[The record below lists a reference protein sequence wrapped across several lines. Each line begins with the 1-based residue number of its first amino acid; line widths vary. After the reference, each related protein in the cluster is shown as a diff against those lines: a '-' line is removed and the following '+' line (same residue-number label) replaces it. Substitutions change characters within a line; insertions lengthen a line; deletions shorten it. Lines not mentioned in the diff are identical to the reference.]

1 MEVPYFGNNPFAAL
15 SILVAPAILTSA
27 SSVLCLG
34 TANRLARVVDRTHRT
49 HIVSTQ
55 LVSLA
60 SDAET
65 TATFRRQLAELRVRW
80 NLVLRALICF
90 YMSIGSF
97 AAAALISLVG
107 SSFTTPNLRLVFNC
121 MAILGLLSAIV
132 GVGSLM
138 VGCGIMVRE
147 TRLAIRNLAEEVELA
162 GLPVE
167 VP

>member
-34 TANRLARVVDRTHRT
+34 TANRLARVVDRTHV
-49 HIVSTQ
+49 VSTQ
-55 LVSLA
+55 LASLV
-60 SDAET
+60 SDAEI
-65 TATFRRQLAELRVRW
+65 TAAFRRQLEELRVRW
-80 NLVLRALICF
+80 SLVLRALICF
-90 YMSIGSF
+90 YMSVGSF

-121 MAILGLLSAIV
+121 LAILGLLSAIV

-147 TRLAIRNLAEEVELA
+147 TRVAIRNLTEEVELA

>member
-34 TANRLARVVDRTHRT
+34 TANRLARVVDRTR
-49 HIVSTQ
+49 IVSTQ

-65 TATFRRQLAELRVRW
+65 TATFRRHLEELRVRW
-80 NLVLRALICF
+80 SLVLRALICF

-107 SSFTTPNLRLVFNC
+107 SSLTTPNLRLVFNC
-121 MAILGLLSAIV
+121 LAILGLLSAIV

-138 VGCGIMVRE
+138 VGCSIMVRE
-147 TRLAIRNLAEEVELA
+147 VRLAIRNLAEEVELA

>member
-1 MEVPYFGNNPFAAL
+1 MEVPYFGNNPYAAL

-34 TANRLARVVDRTHRT
+34 TANRLARVVDRTRM
-49 HIVSTQ
+49 VSTQ

-65 TATFRRQLAELRVRW
+65 TATFRRHLEELQVRW
-80 NLVLRALICF
+80 SLVLRALICF

-107 SSFTTPNLRLVFNC
+107 SFAYHSQPAPRFQLPGNLGAAFRHC
-121 MAILGLLSAIV
+121 
-132 GVGSLM
+132 
-138 VGCGIMVRE
+138 GCR
-147 TRLAIRNLAEEVELA
+147 
-162 GLPVE
+162 
-167 VP
+167 

>member
-34 TANRLARVVDRTHRT
+34 TANRLARVVDRTR
-49 HIVSTQ
+49 IVSTQ
-55 LVSLA
+55 LVTLA

-65 TATFRRQLAELRVRW
+65 TATFRRQLEELRVRW
-80 NLVLRALICF
+80 SLVLRALICF

-97 AAAALISLVG
+97 AATALISLVG

-121 MAILGLLSAIV
+121 LEILGLLSAIV

-138 VGCGIMVRE
+138 VGCSIMVRE
-147 TRLAIRNLAEEVELA
+147 IRLAIRNLAEEVELA
-162 GLPVE
+162 GLPGGG
-167 VP
+167 P

>member
-34 TANRLARVVDRTHRT
+34 TANRLARVVDRTR
-49 HIVSTQ
+49 IVSTQ

-65 TATFRRQLAELRVRW
+65 TATFRRQLEELRVRW
-80 NLVLRALICF
+80 SLVLRALICF

-107 SSFTTPNLRLVFNC
+107 SSLTTPNLRLVFNC
-121 MAILGLLSAIV
+121 LAILGLLSAIV

-138 VGCGIMVRE
+138 VGCSIMVRE
-147 TRLAIRNLAEEVELA
+147 IRLAIRNLAEEVELA
-162 GLPVE
+162 GLPGGG
-167 VP
+167 P

>member
-34 TANRLARVVDRTHRT
+34 TANRLARVVDRTR
-49 HIVSTQ
+49 IVSTQ
-55 LVSLA
+55 LVTLA

-65 TATFRRQLAELRVRW
+65 TATFRRQLEELRVRW
-80 NLVLRALICF
+80 SLVLRALICF

-97 AAAALISLVG
+97 AATALISLVG

-121 MAILGLLSAIV
+121 LAILGLLSAIV

-138 VGCGIMVRE
+138 VGCSIMVRE
-147 TRLAIRNLAEEVELA
+147 IRLAIRNLAAEVELA
-162 GLPVE
+162 GLPGGG
-167 VP
+167 P

>member
-1 MEVPYFGNNPFAAL
+1 MEVPYFGNNPFAVL

-27 SSVLCLG
+27 SSVLSLG
-34 TANRLARVVDRTHRT
+34 TANRLARVVDRTR
-49 HIVSTQ
+49 IVSMQ

-65 TATFRRQLAELRVRW
+65 TATLRRQLGELRVRW
-80 NLVLRALICF
+80 SLVLRALICF

-107 SSFTTPNLRLVFNC
+107 SSLATPNLRLIFNC
-121 MAILGLLSAIV
+121 LAILGLLSAIV
-132 GVGSLM
+132 GVGSVI
-138 VGCGIMVRE
+138 VGCSIMVRE

>member
-34 TANRLARVVDRTHRT
+34 TANRLARVVDRTR
-49 HIVSTQ
+49 IVSTQ

-65 TATFRRQLAELRVRW
+65 TATFRRQLEELRVRW
-80 NLVLRALICF
+80 SLVLRALICF

-97 AAAALISLVG
+97 AATALISLVG

-121 MAILGLLSAIV
+121 LAILGLLSAIV

-138 VGCGIMVRE
+138 VGCSIMVRE
-147 TRLAIRNLAEEVELA
+147 IRLAIRNLAEEVELA

>member
-34 TANRLARVVDRTHRT
+34 TANRLARVVDRTR
-49 HIVSTQ
+49 IVSTQ

-60 SDAET
+60 SDADT
-65 TATFRRQLAELRVRW
+65 TATFRRQLEELRLRW
-80 NLVLRALICF
+80 SLVLRALLCF

-97 AAAALISLVG
+97 AAATLISFIG
-107 SSFTTPNLRLVFNC
+107 SSFTTPSLRIVFNC
-121 MAILGLLSAIV
+121 LAILGLLSAFV

-138 VGCGIMVRE
+138 VGCSIMVRE
-147 TRLAIRNLAEEVELA
+147 IRLAIRNLAEEVELA

>member
-34 TANRLARVVDRTHRT
+34 TANRLARVVDRTR
-49 HIVSTQ
+49 IVSTQ

-60 SDAET
+60 SNAET
-65 TATFRRQLAELRVRW
+65 TATFRRQLEELQVRW
-80 NLVLRALICF
+80 SLVLRALICF

-107 SSFTTPNLRLVFNC
+107 SSLTTPNLRLVFNC
-121 MAILGLLSAIV
+121 LAILGLLSAIV

-138 VGCGIMVRE
+138 AGCCIMVRE

>member
-34 TANRLARVVDRTHRT
+34 TANRLARVVDRTR
-49 HIVSTQ
+49 IVSTQ

-65 TATFRRQLAELRVRW
+65 TATFRRHLEELRVRW
-80 NLVLRALICF
+80 SLVLRALICF

-107 SSFTTPNLRLVFNC
+107 SSLTTPNLRLVFQLPGN
-121 MAILGLLSAIV
+121 LGAAFRHC
-132 GVGSLM
+132 
-138 VGCGIMVRE
+138 GCR
-147 TRLAIRNLAEEVELA
+147 
-162 GLPVE
+162 
-167 VP
+167 

>member
-34 TANRLARVVDRTHRT
+34 TANRLARVVDRTR
-49 HIVSTQ
+49 IVSTQ
-55 LVSLA
+55 LVTLA

-65 TATFRRQLAELRVRW
+65 TATFRRQLEELRVRW
-80 NLVLRALICF
+80 SLVLRALICF

-97 AAAALISLVG
+97 GAATLISLLG

-121 MAILGLLSAIV
+121 LAILGLLSAIV

-138 VGCGIMVRE
+138 VGCSIMVRE
-147 TRLAIRNLAEEVELA
+147 IRLAIRNLAEEVELA
-162 GLPVE
+162 GLPGGG
-167 VP
+167 P

>member
-34 TANRLARVVDRTHRT
+34 TANRLARVVDRTHV
-49 HIVSTQ
+49 VSTQ
-55 LVSLA
+55 LASLV

-65 TATFRRQLAELRVRW
+65 AAAFRRQLEELRVRW
-80 NLVLRALICF
+80 SLVLRALICF
-90 YMSIGSF
+90 YMSVGSF

-121 MAILGLLSAIV
+121 LAILGLLSAIV

-147 TRLAIRNLAEEVELA
+147 TRVAIRNLTEEVELA

>member
-15 SILVAPAILTSA
+15 SILVAPAILTNA
-27 SSVLCLG
+27 STVLCLG
-34 TANRLARVVDRTHRT
+34 TANRLARVVDRTR
-49 HIVSTQ
+49 IVSTQ

-65 TATFRRQLAELRVRW
+65 TATFRRELEELRVRW
-80 NLVLRALICF
+80 SLVLRALICF

-97 AAAALISLVG
+97 AATALISLVG

-121 MAILGLLSAIV
+121 LAILGLLSAIV

-138 VGCGIMVRE
+138 VGCSIMVRE
-147 TRLAIRNLAEEVELA
+147 IRLAIRNLAEEVELA

>member
-34 TANRLARVVDRTHRT
+34 TANRLARVVDRTR
-49 HIVSTQ
+49 IVSTQ

-65 TATFRRQLAELRVRW
+65 TATFRRQLEELRVRW
-80 NLVLRALICF
+80 SLVLRALMCF

-107 SSFTTPNLRLVFNC
+107 SSLTTPNLRLVFNC
-121 MAILGLLSAIV
+121 LAILGLLSGIV

-138 VGCGIMVRE
+138 FGCSIMVRE
-147 TRLAIRNLAEEVELA
+147 TRLAIRNLEEEVELA

-167 VP
+167 AP

>member
-15 SILVAPAILTSA
+15 SILVAPAILTNA
-27 SSVLCLG
+27 STVLCLG
-34 TANRLARVVDRTHRT
+34 TANRLARVVDRTR
-49 HIVSTQ
+49 IVSTQ
-55 LVSLA
+55 LVNLA

-65 TATFRRQLAELRVRW
+65 TPTFRRQLEELRVRW
-80 NLVLRALICF
+80 SLVLRALICF

-97 AAAALISLVG
+97 AAATLISLVG
-107 SSFTTPNLRLVFNC
+107 SSLTTPNPRLVFNC
-121 MAILGLLSAIV
+121 LAILGLLSAIV

-138 VGCGIMVRE
+138 VGCSIMVRE
-147 TRLAIRNLAEEVELA
+147 IRLAIRNLAEEVELA

>member
-1 MEVPYFGNNPFAAL
+1 MEVPYIGDNPFAAL

-34 TANRLARVVDRTHRT
+34 TANRLARVVDRTR
-49 HIVSTQ
+49 IVSTQ
-55 LVSLA
+55 FASLA
-60 SDAET
+60 CDGET
-65 TATFRRQLAELRVRW
+65 TATFRRQLEELRVRW
-80 NLVLRALICF
+80 SLVLRALICF
-90 YMSIGSF
+90 YMSVGSF
-97 AAAALISLVG
+97 AAASLISLVG

-121 MAILGLLSAIV
+121 LAILGLLSALV

-147 TRLAIRNLAEEVELA
+147 TRLAIRNLTEEVELA

-167 VP
+167 VL